1 VVAEGRGGG
10 MLAAAPFH
18 QPPLVNGNNHGQE
31 GGPDMRI
38 IAERLVLA
46 QPTGTP
52 QVGPWFCFD
61 LNGPESGDIWSGI
74 IFHFDNVIPVRY
86 NLAWAVT

>member
-1 VVAEGRGGG
+1 MVAEGRGGG

-38 IAERLVLA
+38 IAERLFLSPHTIKTHTRNIYSKLA
-46 QPTGTP
+46 VGNRTQAVNKARALGILPPT
-52 QVGPWFCFD
+52 
-61 LNGPESGDIWSGI
+61 
-74 IFHFDNVIPVRY
+74 
-86 NLAWAVT
+86 